1 MIIRQGKGP
10 ILPAYQK
17 IMTLLAVFSFTLSA
31 GITAG
36 NAENF
41 KVILH
46 KVDDLKAV
54 FATVESTDIIA
65 ARARI
70 GGTITALKIDEGSAV
85 EKGDVIATVS
95 DEKLVLKL
103 GALDAQIL
111 ALVAQQ
117 AQAKTDFDRAAK
129 LFAAKTIAKARL
141 DNARTALDVAN
152 NQLKS
157 ARGDRSVV
165 AEQLGEGRILAP
177 TTGRVLQ
184 VRVTTGTVIL
194 PGESIAS
201 IATGNY
207 ILRLELPERHAR
219 FIAKGD
225 KVLLGERDL
234 SPNGAIIGEGRITQ
248 VYPRLKQG
256 RVIADVE
263 APGLGSYFIGER
275 VRVLVSAG
283 KRSTYIIPREFTFKR
298 YGLDYVKLARKG
310 SEPIEIV
317 VQLGVPLKGKKQ
329 QNLYEVLA
337 GLKNGDILVKP

>member
-1 MIIRQGKGP
+1 MIIRPGRDP
-10 ILPAYQK
+10 ILQ
-17 IMTLLAVFSFTLSA
+17 MTRKTIASLAVIFFTSFT

-36 NAENF
+36 NAKNF
-41 KVILH
+41 EVRLH

-85 EKGDVIATVS
+85 KKGDVIATVS

-111 ALVAQQ
+111 ALAAQQ
-117 AQAKTDFDRAAK
+117 AQAQTDFDRAAK
-129 LFAAKTIAKARL
+129 LFARKTIAKVRL

-157 ARGDRSVV
+157 ARGERSVI
-165 AEQLGEGRILAP
+165 AEQLEEGQILAP

-184 VRVTTGTVIL
+184 VKVTTGTVIL

-234 SPNGAIIGEGRITQ
+234 SPDGAIIGEGLITQ
-248 VYPRLKQG
+248 VYPKLRQG

-263 APGLGSYFIGER
+263 APGLGSYFVGER
-275 VRVLVSAG
+275 VRVFVSAG
-283 KRSTYIIPREFTFKR
+283 KRDTYIIPKDFTFRR

-317 VQLGVPLKGKKQ
+317 IQLGVPLKGKEQK
-329 QNLYEVLA
+329 NLYEVLA
-337 GLKNGDILVKP
+337 GLKGGDILVKP